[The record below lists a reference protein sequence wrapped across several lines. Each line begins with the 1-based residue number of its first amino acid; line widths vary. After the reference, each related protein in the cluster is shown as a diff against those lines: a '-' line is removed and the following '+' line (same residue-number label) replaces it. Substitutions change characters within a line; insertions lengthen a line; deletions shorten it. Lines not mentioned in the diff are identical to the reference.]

1 MTHENIQNLWTDITV
16 HMLHILQQFGKDYIT
31 GKNTNRWK
39 NNVLTHSRLQ
49 LSFYYFFFN
58 YLLRKIAVKSR
69 RVYSQQNL

>member
-31 GKNTNRWK
+31 GTNTNRWK
-39 NNVLTHSRLQ
+39 NYVLTHSGLQ

-58 YLLRKIAVKSR
+58 YLLRKITVKSR